1 LNPRKGS
8 KKIKLMLSIWKGL
21 SMMLGESGKMDCLM
35 ALGGLCIKMGVF
47 IQGIS
52 RKEFPMARE
61 GL

>member
-1 LNPRKGS
+1 
-8 KKIKLMLSIWKGL
+8 MLSIWKGL

-47 IQGIS
+47 IQGIL